1 MIVSIIIIL
10 FLLQSLILLSYKSFN
25 ELSLR
30 SLIVPGTDDVEESAR
45 NAKEVNKILS
55 FQRIILVVLIIL
67 NTSLLNIAFNN
78 FFEINEFATI
88 VLSSLCA
95 LFYLLVINTF
105 LNLIPNSVLSK
116 LIILSILLKSIATK
130 VNISNGNSSIS
141 DSGNDNSDELEVFE
155 AAGLSV
161 DNEEMEMI
169 KGILKMDVV
178 KVREIMKP
186 RVDLVTIEENS
197 DLNSLTELIS
207 DSGYSKIPVIG
218 ESIDDVKGIVYAKDT
233 LKMHLGANK
242 SLSVSEIMRP
252 AIFVPESQNLEQLLS
267 EFQEKRTRIA
277 IVIDE
282 HGGISGLV
290 TVTDLI
296 EEIVGELVDEF
307 DEAENSFYR
316 INQNNMIVD
325 AKVSISDLNDE
336 IGSSIELNGYDTI
349 GGLVYKELGKM
360 PSVGDRVSFEGIEIV
375 VQSTIGRRIGK
386 LRIRTK
392 EKRNV
397 LPFLFY

>member
-30 SLIVPGTDDVEESAR
+30 SLIVPETDDVEESAR

-186 RVDLVTIEENS
+186 RVDLVAIEENS

-233 LKMHLGANK
+233 LKMHLGVNK
-242 SLSVSEIMRP
+242 SLSISEIMRP
-252 AIFVPESQNLEQLLS
+252 AIF
-267 EFQEKRTRIA
+267 
-277 IVIDE
+277 
-282 HGGISGLV
+282 
-290 TVTDLI
+290 
-296 EEIVGELVDEF
+296 
-307 DEAENSFYR
+307 
-316 INQNNMIVD
+316 
-325 AKVSISDLNDE
+325 
-336 IGSSIELNGYDTI
+336 
-349 GGLVYKELGKM
+349 
-360 PSVGDRVSFEGIEIV
+360 
-375 VQSTIGRRIGK
+375 
-386 LRIRTK
+386 RIRT
-392 EKRNV
+392 
-397 LPFLFY
+397 

>member
-1 MIVSIIIIL
+1 MIISIIAIL
-10 FLLQSLILLSYKSFN
+10 FLLQSSILLSYHSFN
-25 ELSLR
+25 DLSLR
-30 SLIVPGTDDVEESAR
+30 SLIVPETDDVEESAR

-55 FQRIILVVLIIL
+55 IERIILIVLIIL
-67 NTSLLNIAFNN
+67 NTSLLNITFNN
-78 FFEINEFATI
+78 FLNINEMATI
-88 VLSSLCA
+88 ILSSFSA
-95 LFYLLVINTF
+95 FFYLLAINTI
-105 LNLIPNSVLSK
+105 LNLIPNSLLSK
-116 LIILSILLKSIATK
+116 FIILSIFLKSITAK
-130 VNISNGNSSIS
+130 INLSNGNLSIS
-141 DSGNDNSDELEVFE
+141 DSENDNSDELEVFE

-161 DNEEMEMI
+161 DNDEMEMI

-186 RVDLVTIEENS
+186 RVDLVAIEENS
-197 DLNSLTELIS
+197 NLNSLTELIS
-207 DSGYSKIPVIG
+207 ESGYSKIPVIG

-233 LKMHLGANK
+233 LKMHLGVNK
-242 SLSVSEIMRP
+242 SLSISEIMRP

-267 EFQEKRTRIA
+267 EFQDKRTRIA

-307 DEAENSFYR
+307 DEAENVFYR

-375 VQSTIGRRIGK
+375 VQSTMGRRIGK

-392 EKRNV
+392 
-397 LPFLFY
+397 

>member
-1 MIVSIIIIL
+1 MIFIIIL
-10 FLLQSLILLSYKSFN
+10 ILLFLQLLVLLSYQTFN
-25 ELSLR
+25 DLSLR
-30 SLIVPGTDDVEESAR
+30 SLIIPETDDVEESAR

-55 FQRIILVVLIIL
+55 MTRAILIIL
-67 NTSLLNIAFNN
+67 IIINTSLLNIAYLNYLALN
-78 FFEINEFATI
+78 EIITI
-88 VLSSLCA
+88 ILSSFSS
-95 LFYLLVINTF
+95 LFFLLAINTIF
-105 LNLIPNSVLSK
+105 NLIPNYVLGK
-116 LIILSILLKSIATK
+116 FIIVSILIKTIVAKINLT
-130 VNISNGNSSIS
+130 NGNSGVS
-141 DSGNDNSDELEVFE
+141 DSENDNSDELEVFE

-186 RVDLVTIEENS
+186 RVDLVAIEENS

-233 LKMHLGANK
+233 LKMHLGVNK
-242 SLSVSEIMRP
+242 SLSISEIMRP

-307 DEAENSFYR
+307 DDAENSFYR

-392 EKRNV
+392 
-397 LPFLFY
+397 

>member
-1 MIVSIIIIL
+1 MILIVIL
-10 FLLQSLILLSYKSFN
+10 LLFTIQFLLISSYESLNNLSIRTLL
-25 ELSLR
+25 
-30 SLIVPGTDDVEESAR
+30 VPETDDVEESAK
-45 NAKEVNKILS
+45 NTKEVNRILS
-55 FQRIILVVLIIL
+55 YLRILIIIAVVFT
-67 NTSLLNIAFNN
+67 TSLLHIFYSENISSNQFILIA
-78 FFEINEFATI
+78 ISSITSI
-88 VLSSLCA
+88 LYLS
-95 LFYLLVINTF
+95 V
-105 LNLIPNSVLSK
+105 LNLFFKYIPEQFLGKFIFISK
-116 LIILSILLKSIATK
+116 LIRFLSSKFYL
-130 VNISNGNSSIS
+130 NGNSNSNHQENN
-141 DSGNDNSDELEVFE
+141 GSDELEVFE

-186 RVDLVTIEENS
+186 RVDLVAIEEDS
-197 DLNSLTELIS
+197 DLEKLTQLIS
-207 DSGYSKIPVIG
+207 DSEYSKIPVIG

-233 LKMHLGANK
+233 LKMHLNTDK
-242 SLSVSEIMRP
+242 SLTISEIMRP

-267 EFQEKRTRIA
+267 EFQDKRTRIA
-277 IVIDE
+277 IVLDE

-307 DEAENSFYR
+307 DEAENIFYR
-316 INQNNMIVD
+316 INNNNLIVD
-325 AKVSISDLNDE
+325 AKVSISDLNNE
-336 IGSSIELNGYDTI
+336 IGSSIQINGYDTI

-360 PSVGDRVSFEGIEIV
+360 PSVGDKVSFEGIEIV

-392 EKRNV
+392 
-397 LPFLFY
+397 

>member
-1 MIVSIIIIL
+1 MIISIIILLLL
-10 FLLQSLILLSYKSFN
+10 FQLLVLLSYQTFN
-25 ELSLR
+25 DLSLR
-30 SLIVPGTDDVEESAR
+30 SLIIPETDDVEESTR

-55 FQRIILVVLIIL
+55 VVRTILIVFIII
-67 NTSLLNIAFNN
+67 NTSLLNIAYLNYLDLN
-78 FFEINEFATI
+78 DLVTI
-88 VLSSLCA
+88 ILSSFSS
-95 LFYLLVINTF
+95 LFFLLAINTIF
-105 LNLIPNSVLSK
+105 NLIPNTVLGK
-116 LIILSILLKSIATK
+116 FIFTSILIKAIAAKINLT
-130 VNISNGNSSIS
+130 NGNSGVS
-141 DSGNDNSDELEVFE
+141 DSENDNSDELEVFE

-186 RVDLVTIEENS
+186 RVDLVAIEENS
-197 DLNSLTELIS
+197 NLNSLTELIS

-233 LKMHLGANK
+233 LKMHLGVNK
-242 SLSVSEIMRP
+242 SLSISEIMRP
-252 AIFVPESQNLEQLLS
+252 AIYVPESQNLEQLLS

-307 DEAENSFYR
+307 DDAENIFYR

-325 AKVSISDLNDE
+325 ARVSISDLNNE
-336 IGSSIELNGYDTI
+336 IGSSIELNGYDTL

-392 EKRNV
+392 
-397 LPFLFY
+397 

>member
-1 MIVSIIIIL
+1 MIISIIVIL
-10 FLLQSLILLSYKSFN
+10 FLLQSLILLSYQSFN
-25 ELSLR
+25 DLSLR
-30 SLIVPGTDDVEESAR
+30 SLIVPETDDVEESAR

-55 FQRIILVVLIIL
+55 IERIILLVLIIL

-78 FFEINEFATI
+78 FLNINEMATI
-88 VLSSLCA
+88 ILSSFSA
-95 LFYLLVINTF
+95 FFYLLAINTI

-116 LIILSILLKSIATK
+116 FIIVSILLKSITAK
-130 VNISNGNSSIS
+130 INLSNGNSSIS
-141 DSGNDNSDELEVFE
+141 DSENDNSDELEVFE

-161 DNEEMEMI
+161 DNDEMEMI

-186 RVDLVTIEENS
+186 RVDLVAIEENS
-197 DLNSLTELIS
+197 NLNSLTELIS
-207 DSGYSKIPVIG
+207 ESGYSKIPVIG

-233 LKMHLGANK
+233 LKMHLGVNK
-242 SLSVSEIMRP
+242 SLSISEIMRP

-267 EFQEKRTRIA
+267 EFQDKRTRIA

-307 DEAENSFYR
+307 DEAENVFYR

-392 EKRNV
+392 
-397 LPFLFY
+397 

>member
-1 MIVSIIIIL
+1 MIISIIVIL
-10 FLLQSLILLSYKSFN
+10 FLLQSLILLSYQSFN
-25 ELSLR
+25 DLSLR
-30 SLIVPGTDDVEESAR
+30 SLIVPETDDVEESAR

-55 FQRIILVVLIIL
+55 IERIILLVLIIL
-67 NTSLLNIAFNN
+67 NTSLLNIAFNDFLN
-78 FFEINEFATI
+78 ISEMATI
-88 VLSSLCA
+88 ILSSFSA
-95 LFYLLVINTF
+95 FFYLLAINTI
-105 LNLIPNSVLSK
+105 LNLIPNSFLSK
-116 LIILSILLKSIATK
+116 FIIVSIFLKSITAK
-130 VNISNGNSSIS
+130 INLSNGNLSIS
-141 DSGNDNSDELEVFE
+141 DPENDNSDELEVFE

-161 DNEEMEMI
+161 DNDEMEMI

-186 RVDLVTIEENS
+186 RVDLVAIEENS
-197 DLNSLTELIS
+197 NLNSLTELIS
-207 DSGYSKIPVIG
+207 ESGYSKIPVIG

-233 LKMHLGANK
+233 LKMHLGVNK
-242 SLSVSEIMRP
+242 SLSISEIMRP

-267 EFQEKRTRIA
+267 EFQDKRTRIA

-307 DEAENSFYR
+307 DEAENVFYR

-392 EKRNV
+392 
-397 LPFLFY
+397 

>member
-1 MIVSIIIIL
+1 MIIVIIL
-10 FLLQSLILLSYKSFN
+10 FLSFMQFFVISSYESLNNLSV
-25 ELSLR
+25 R
-30 SLIVPGTDDVEESAR
+30 SLLIPETDDVEESAR

-55 FQRIILVVLIIL
+55 YIRILIVLLAIFT
-67 NTSLLNIAFNN
+67 TSLLHLLYSEHISSNQIIVITLSSITSILYLFLLN
-78 FFEINEFATI
+78 FFFKLIPDRFLKKFIFVAKI
-88 VLSSLCA
+88 IKFLSSK
-95 LFYLLVINTF
+95 FIF
-105 LNLIPNSVLSK
+105 
-116 LIILSILLKSIATK
+116 
-130 VNISNGNSSIS
+130 NGNSNHK
-141 DSGNDNSDELEVFE
+141 DEDNNGSDELEVFE

-186 RVDLVTIEENS
+186 RVDLVAIEENS
-197 DLNSLTELIS
+197 NLNKLTQLIS

-218 ESIDDVKGIVYAKDT
+218 ESVDEVKGILYAKDT
-233 LKMHLGANK
+233 LKMHLNTDK
-242 SLSVSEIMRP
+242 SLTISEIMRP
-252 AIFVPESQNLEQLLS
+252 SIFVPESQNLEQLLS
-267 EFQEKRTRIA
+267 EFQDKRTRIA

-307 DEAENSFYR
+307 DEAENIFYR
-316 INQNNMIVD
+316 INTNNLIVD

-336 IGSSIELNGYDTI
+336 IGSSIQINGYDTI

-360 PSVGDRVSFEGIEIV
+360 PAVGDKVSFEGIEIV

-392 EKRNV
+392 
-397 LPFLFY
+397 

>member
-30 SLIVPGTDDVEESAR
+30 SLIVPETDDVEESAR

-141 DSGNDNSDELEVFE
+141 ESGNDNSDELEVFE

-186 RVDLVTIEENS
+186 RVDLVAIEENS

-242 SLSVSEIMRP
+242 SLSISEIMRP

-336 IGSSIELNGYDTI
+336 IGASIELNGYDTI

-392 EKRNV
+392 
-397 LPFLFY
+397 

>member
-1 MIVSIIIIL
+1 MILAVIL
-10 FLLQSLILLSYKSFN
+10 FLLILQFLLVSSYESLNNLSV
-25 ELSLR
+25 R
-30 SLIVPGTDDVEESAR
+30 SLFIPETDDVEESTK
-45 NAKEVNKILS
+45 NAKEVNRILS
-55 FQRIILVVLIIL
+55 FIRFLMVILIIL
-67 NTSLLNIAFNN
+67 TTTLIQLVYSN
-78 FFEINEFATI
+78 FFDQGQFFIIIMSAFTS
-88 VLSSLCA
+88 V
-95 LFYLLVINTF
+95 FYLLIFNAF
-105 LNLIPNSVLSK
+105 FNLISTKYLEKFIFVSRLLRPISSRLS
-116 LIILSILLKSIATK
+116 L
-130 VNISNGNSSIS
+130 SNGSSNFS
-141 DSGNDNSDELEVFE
+141 DTESENSDELEVFE

-186 RVDLVTIEENS
+186 RVDLIAIEENS
-197 DLNSLTELIS
+197 NLNELTQLIS

-218 ESIDDVKGIVYAKDT
+218 ETIDDVKGIVYAKDT
-233 LKMHLGANK
+233 LKMHLDTNK
-242 SLSVSEIMRP
+242 SISISEILRP

-307 DEAENSFYR
+307 DEAENVFYR
-316 INQNNMIVD
+316 INQNNLVVD

-336 IGSSIELNGYDTI
+336 IGSSIQINGYDTI

-360 PSVGDRVSFEGIEIV
+360 PAVGDRVSFEGIEIV

-392 EKRNV
+392 
-397 LPFLFY
+397 

>member
-1 MIVSIIIIL
+1 MIISIIILL
-10 FLLQSLILLSYKSFN
+10 FLLQLLVLLSYQTFN
-25 ELSLR
+25 DLSLR
-30 SLIVPGTDDVEESAR
+30 SLIIPETDDVEESTR

-55 FQRIILVVLIIL
+55 VVRTILIVFIII
-67 NTSLLNIAFNN
+67 NTSLLNIAYLNYLDLN
-78 FFEINEFATI
+78 DLVTI
-88 VLSSLCA
+88 ILSSFSS
-95 LFYLLVINTF
+95 LFFLLAINTIF
-105 LNLIPNSVLSK
+105 NLIPNNVLAK
-116 LIILSILLKSIATK
+116 FIFISILIKAIAAKINLT
-130 VNISNGNSSIS
+130 NGNSGVY
-141 DSGNDNSDELEVFE
+141 DSENDNSDELEVFE

-186 RVDLVTIEENS
+186 RVDLVAIEENS
-197 DLNSLTELIS
+197 NLNSLTALIS

-233 LKMHLGANK
+233 LKMHLGVNK
-242 SLSVSEIMRP
+242 SLSISEIMRP

-307 DEAENSFYR
+307 DEAENIFYR

-325 AKVSISDLNDE
+325 ARVSISDLNNE
-336 IGSSIELNGYDTI
+336 IGSSIELNGYDTL

-392 EKRNV
+392 
-397 LPFLFY
+397 

>member
-1 MIVSIIIIL
+1 MIIL
-10 FLLQSLILLSYKSFN
+10 LLLLQLLVLLSYQTFN
-25 ELSLR
+25 DLSLR
-30 SLIVPGTDDVEESAR
+30 SLIIPETDDVEESTR

-55 FQRIILVVLIIL
+55 VVRTILIVFIII
-67 NTSLLNIAFNN
+67 NTSLLNIAYLNYLDL
-78 FFEINEFATI
+78 NELVTI
-88 VLSSLCA
+88 ILSSFSS
-95 LFYLLVINTF
+95 LFFLLAINTIF
-105 LNLIPNSVLSK
+105 NLIPNNVLAK
-116 LIILSILLKSIATK
+116 FIFISILIKAIAAKINLT
-130 VNISNGNSSIS
+130 NGNSGVS
-141 DSGNDNSDELEVFE
+141 DSENDNSDELEVFE

-186 RVDLVTIEENS
+186 RVDLVAIEENS
-197 DLNSLTELIS
+197 NLNSLTELIS

-233 LKMHLGANK
+233 LKMHLGVNK
-242 SLSVSEIMRP
+242 SLSISEIMRP

-307 DEAENSFYR
+307 DEAENIFYR
-316 INQNNMIVD
+316 INQNNMVVD
-325 AKVSISDLNDE
+325 AKVSISDLNNE
-336 IGSSIELNGYDTI
+336 IGSSIELNGYDTL

-392 EKRNV
+392 
-397 LPFLFY
+397 

>member
-1 MIVSIIIIL
+1 MIISIIVIL
-10 FLLQSLILLSYKSFN
+10 FLLQSLILLSYQSFN
-25 ELSLR
+25 DLSLR
-30 SLIVPGTDDVEESAR
+30 SLIVPETDDVEESAR

-55 FQRIILVVLIIL
+55 IERIILLVLIIL

-78 FFEINEFATI
+78 FLNINQMATI
-88 VLSSLCA
+88 ILSSFSA
-95 LFYLLVINTF
+95 FFYLLAINTI
-105 LNLIPNSVLSK
+105 LNLIPNSFLSK
-116 LIILSILLKSIATK
+116 FIIVSILLKSITAK
-130 VNISNGNSSIS
+130 INLSNGNLSIS
-141 DSGNDNSDELEVFE
+141 DSENDNSDELEVFE

-161 DNEEMEMI
+161 DNDEMEMI

-186 RVDLVTIEENS
+186 RVDLVAIEENS
-197 DLNSLTELIS
+197 NLNSLTELIS
-207 DSGYSKIPVIG
+207 ESGYSKIPVIG

-233 LKMHLGANK
+233 LKMHLGVNK
-242 SLSVSEIMRP
+242 SLSISEIMRP

-267 EFQEKRTRIA
+267 EFQDKRTRIA

-307 DEAENSFYR
+307 DEAENVFYR

-392 EKRNV
+392 
-397 LPFLFY
+397 

>member
-1 MIVSIIIIL
+1 MILIVIL
-10 FLLQSLILLSYKSFN
+10 FLFTLQFLIISSYESLNNLSVRTLL
-25 ELSLR
+25 
-30 SLIVPGTDDVEESAR
+30 VPETDDVEESTK
-45 NAKEVNKILS
+45 NTKEVNRILS
-55 FQRIILVVLIIL
+55 YLRILIIITVVFT
-67 NTSLLNIAFNN
+67 TSLLHIFYSENISSNQFILIA
-78 FFEINEFATI
+78 
-88 VLSSLCA
+88 LSSITSIL
-95 LFYLLVINTF
+95 YLSF
-105 LNLIPNSVLSK
+105 LNLFFKYIPEQLLGKFIFVSK
-116 LIILSILLKSIATK
+116 LIRFFSSKFYL
-130 VNISNGNSSIS
+130 NGNSNSNHQENN
-141 DSGNDNSDELEVFE
+141 GSDELEVFE

-186 RVDLVTIEENS
+186 RVDLVAIEEDSNLK
-197 DLNSLTELIS
+197 DLTKLIS
-207 DSGYSKIPVIG
+207 DSGYSKILVIG

-233 LKMHLGANK
+233 LKMHLNTDK
-242 SLSVSEIMRP
+242 SLTISEIMRP

-267 EFQEKRTRIA
+267 EFQDKRTRIA
-277 IVIDE
+277 IVLDE

-307 DEAENSFYR
+307 DEAENIFYR
-316 INQNNMIVD
+316 INNNNLIVD
-325 AKVSISDLNDE
+325 AKVSISDLNNE
-336 IGSSIELNGYDTI
+336 IGSSIQINGYDTI

-360 PSVGDRVSFEGIEIV
+360 PSVGDKVSFEGIEIV

-392 EKRNV
+392 
-397 LPFLFY
+397 

>member
-1 MIVSIIIIL
+1 MILAVIL
-10 FLLQSLILLSYKSFN
+10 FLLILQFLLVSSYESLNNLSV
-25 ELSLR
+25 R
-30 SLIVPGTDDVEESAR
+30 SLFIPETDDVEESTK
-45 NAKEVNKILS
+45 NAKEVNRILS
-55 FQRIILVVLIIL
+55 FIRFLMVILIIL
-67 NTSLLNIAFNN
+67 TTTLIQLVYSN
-78 FFEINEFATI
+78 FFDQGQFFIIIMSAFTS
-88 VLSSLCA
+88 V
-95 LFYLLVINTF
+95 FYLLIFNAF
-105 LNLIPNSVLSK
+105 FNLISKKYLEKFIFVSRLLRPISSRLS
-116 LIILSILLKSIATK
+116 L
-130 VNISNGNSSIS
+130 SNGSSNFS
-141 DSGNDNSDELEVFE
+141 DTESENSDELEVFE

-186 RVDLVTIEENS
+186 RVDLIAIEENS
-197 DLNSLTELIS
+197 NLNELTQLIS

-218 ESIDDVKGIVYAKDT
+218 ETIDDVKGIVYAKDT
-233 LKMHLGANK
+233 LKMHLDTNK
-242 SLSVSEIMRP
+242 SISISEILRP

-267 EFQEKRTRIA
+267 EFQDKRTRIA

-307 DEAENSFYR
+307 DEAENVFYR
-316 INQNNMIVD
+316 INQNNLVVD

-336 IGSSIELNGYDTI
+336 IGSSIQINGYDTI

-360 PSVGDRVSFEGIEIV
+360 PAVGDRVSFEGIEIV

-392 EKRNV
+392 
-397 LPFLFY
+397 

>member
-1 MIVSIIIIL
+1 MIISIIVIL
-10 FLLQSLILLSYKSFN
+10 FLLQSLILLSYQSFN
-25 ELSLR
+25 DLSLR
-30 SLIVPGTDDVEESAR
+30 SLIVPETDDVEESAR

-55 FQRIILVVLIIL
+55 IERIILLVLIIL

-78 FFEINEFATI
+78 FLNINEMVTI
-88 VLSSLCA
+88 ILSSFSA
-95 LFYLLVINTF
+95 FFYLLAINTI
-105 LNLIPNSVLSK
+105 LNLIPNSLLSK
-116 LIILSILLKSIATK
+116 FIILSIFLKSITAK
-130 VNISNGNSSIS
+130 INLSNGNLSIS
-141 DSGNDNSDELEVFE
+141 DSENDNSDELEVFE

-161 DNEEMEMI
+161 DNDEMEMI

-186 RVDLVTIEENS
+186 RVDLVAIEENS
-197 DLNSLTELIS
+197 NLNSLTELIS
-207 DSGYSKIPVIG
+207 ESGYSKIPVIG

-233 LKMHLGANK
+233 LKMHLGVNK
-242 SLSVSEIMRP
+242 SLSISEIMRP

-267 EFQEKRTRIA
+267 EFQDKRTRIA

-307 DEAENSFYR
+307 DEAENVFYR

-336 IGSSIELNGYDTI
+336 IGSSIELNGYDTV

-392 EKRNV
+392 
-397 LPFLFY
+397 

>member
-1 MIVSIIIIL
+1 MIIVIIL
-10 FLLQSLILLSYKSFN
+10 FLSFMQFFIISSYESLNNLPV
-25 ELSLR
+25 R
-30 SLIVPGTDDVEESAR
+30 SLLIPETDDVEESAR
-45 NAKEVNKILS
+45 NAKDVNKILS
-55 FQRIILVVLIIL
+55 YIRILIVLLAIFT
-67 NTSLLNIAFNN
+67 TSLLHLLYSEHISSNQIIVITLSSITSILYLFLLN
-78 FFEINEFATI
+78 FFFKLIPDRFLKKFIFVAKI
-88 VLSSLCA
+88 IKFLSSK
-95 LFYLLVINTF
+95 FIF
-105 LNLIPNSVLSK
+105 
-116 LIILSILLKSIATK
+116 
-130 VNISNGNSSIS
+130 NGNSNHK
-141 DSGNDNSDELEVFE
+141 DEDNNGSDELEVFE

-186 RVDLVTIEENS
+186 RVDLVAIEENS
-197 DLNSLTELIS
+197 NLNKLTQLIS

-218 ESIDDVKGIVYAKDT
+218 ESIDEVKGILYAKDT
-233 LKMHLGANK
+233 LKMHLNIDK
-242 SLSVSEIMRP
+242 SLTISEIMRP

-267 EFQEKRTRIA
+267 EFQDKRTRIA

-307 DEAENSFYR
+307 DEAENIFYR
-316 INQNNMIVD
+316 INTNNLIVD

-336 IGSSIELNGYDTI
+336 IGSSIQINGYDTI

-360 PSVGDRVSFEGIEIV
+360 PSVGDKVSFEGIEIV

-386 LRIRTK
+386 LRIRIK
-392 EKRNV
+392 
-397 LPFLFY
+397 

>member
-1 MIVSIIIIL
+1 MIISIIIIL

-30 SLIVPGTDDVEESAR
+30 SLIVPETDDVEESAR

-186 RVDLVTIEENS
+186 RVDLVAIEENS

-218 ESIDDVKGIVYAKDT
+218 ESIDDVKGFVYAKDT

-242 SLSVSEIMRP
+242 SLSISEIMRP

-392 EKRNV
+392 
-397 LPFLFY
+397 

>member
-10 FLLQSLILLSYKSFN
+10 FLLQSLILLSCKSFN

-30 SLIVPGTDDVEESAR
+30 SLIVPETDDVEESAR

-186 RVDLVTIEENS
+186 RVDLVAIEENS

-242 SLSVSEIMRP
+242 SLSISEIMRP

-392 EKRNV
+392 
-397 LPFLFY
+397 

>member
-1 MIVSIIIIL
+1 MIISIIVIL
-10 FLLQSLILLSYKSFN
+10 FLLQSLILLSYQSFN
-25 ELSLR
+25 DLSLR
-30 SLIVPGTDDVEESAR
+30 SLIVPETDDVEESAR

-55 FQRIILVVLIIL
+55 IERIILLVLIIL
-67 NTSLLNIAFNN
+67 NTSLLNIAFNDFLN
-78 FFEINEFATI
+78 ISEMATI
-88 VLSSLCA
+88 ILSSFSA
-95 LFYLLVINTF
+95 FFYLLAINTI
-105 LNLIPNSVLSK
+105 LNLIPNSFLSK
-116 LIILSILLKSIATK
+116 FIIVSILLKSITAK
-130 VNISNGNSSIS
+130 INLSNGNLSIS
-141 DSGNDNSDELEVFE
+141 DSENDNSDELEVFE

-161 DNEEMEMI
+161 DNDEMEMI

-186 RVDLVTIEENS
+186 RVDLVAIEENS
-197 DLNSLTELIS
+197 NLNSLTELIS
-207 DSGYSKIPVIG
+207 ESGYSKIPVIG

-233 LKMHLGANK
+233 LKMHLGVNK
-242 SLSVSEIMRP
+242 SLSISEIMRP

-267 EFQEKRTRIA
+267 EFQDKRTRIA

-307 DEAENSFYR
+307 DEAENVFYR

-392 EKRNV
+392 
-397 LPFLFY
+397 

>member
-1 MIVSIIIIL
+1 MIISIIAIL
-10 FLLQSLILLSYKSFN
+10 FLLQSLILLSYQSFN
-25 ELSLR
+25 DLSLR
-30 SLIVPGTDDVEESAR
+30 SLIVPETDDVEESAR

-55 FQRIILVVLIIL
+55 IERIILLVLIIL
-67 NTSLLNIAFNN
+67 NTSLLNIAFNDFLN
-78 FFEINEFATI
+78 ISEMATI
-88 VLSSLCA
+88 ILSSFSA
-95 LFYLLVINTF
+95 FFYLLAINTI
-105 LNLIPNSVLSK
+105 LNLIPNSFLSK
-116 LIILSILLKSIATK
+116 FIIVSIFLKSITAK
-130 VNISNGNSSIS
+130 INLSNGNLSIS
-141 DSGNDNSDELEVFE
+141 DPENDNSDELEVFE

-161 DNEEMEMI
+161 DNDEMEMI

-186 RVDLVTIEENS
+186 RVDLVAIEENS
-197 DLNSLTELIS
+197 NLNSLTELIS
-207 DSGYSKIPVIG
+207 ESGYSKIPVIG

-233 LKMHLGANK
+233 LKMHLGVNK
-242 SLSVSEIMRP
+242 SLSISEIMRP

-267 EFQEKRTRIA
+267 EFQDKRTRIA

-307 DEAENSFYR
+307 DEAENVFYR

-392 EKRNV
+392 
-397 LPFLFY
+397 

>member
-1 MIVSIIIIL
+1 MIIVIIL
-10 FLLQSLILLSYKSFN
+10 FLSFMQFFIISSYESLNNLSV
-25 ELSLR
+25 R
-30 SLIVPGTDDVEESAR
+30 SLLIPETDDVEESAR
-45 NAKEVNKILS
+45 NAKDVNKILS
-55 FQRIILVVLIIL
+55 YIRILIVLLAIFT
-67 NTSLLNIAFNN
+67 TSLLHLLYSEHISSNQIIVITLSSITSILYLFLLN
-78 FFEINEFATI
+78 FFFKLIPDRFLKKFIFVAKI
-88 VLSSLCA
+88 IKFLSSK
-95 LFYLLVINTF
+95 FIF
-105 LNLIPNSVLSK
+105 
-116 LIILSILLKSIATK
+116 
-130 VNISNGNSSIS
+130 NGNSNHK
-141 DSGNDNSDELEVFE
+141 DEYNNGSDELEVFE

-186 RVDLVTIEENS
+186 RVDLVAIEENS
-197 DLNSLTELIS
+197 NLNKLTQLIS

-218 ESIDDVKGIVYAKDT
+218 ESVDEVKGILYAKDT
-233 LKMHLGANK
+233 LKMHLNIDK
-242 SLSVSEIMRP
+242 SLTISEIMRP

-267 EFQEKRTRIA
+267 EFQDKRTRIA

-307 DEAENSFYR
+307 DEAENIFYR
-316 INQNNMIVD
+316 INTNNLIVD

-336 IGSSIELNGYDTI
+336 IGSSIQINGYDTI

-360 PSVGDRVSFEGIEIV
+360 PAVGDKVSFEGIEIV

-392 EKRNV
+392 
-397 LPFLFY
+397 

>member
-1 MIVSIIIIL
+1 MIVSIIVIL
-10 FLLQSLILLSYKSFN
+10 FLLQSLILLSYQSFN
-25 ELSLR
+25 DLSLR
-30 SLIVPGTDDVEESAR
+30 SLIVPETDDVEESAR

-55 FQRIILVVLIIL
+55 IERIILVVLIIL
-67 NTSLLNIAFNN
+67 NTSLLNIAFNDFLN
-78 FFEINEFATI
+78 ISEMATI
-88 VLSSLCA
+88 ILSSFSA
-95 LFYLLVINTF
+95 FFYLLAINTI
-105 LNLIPNSVLSK
+105 LNLFPNSFLSK
-116 LIILSILLKSIATK
+116 FIIVSIFLKSITAK
-130 VNISNGNSSIS
+130 INLSNGNLSIS
-141 DSGNDNSDELEVFE
+141 DPENDNSDELEVFE

-161 DNEEMEMI
+161 DNDEMEMI

-186 RVDLVTIEENS
+186 RVDLVAIEENS
-197 DLNSLTELIS
+197 NLNSLTELIS
-207 DSGYSKIPVIG
+207 ESGYSKIPVIG

-233 LKMHLGANK
+233 LKMHLGVNK
-242 SLSVSEIMRP
+242 SLSISEIMRP

-267 EFQEKRTRIA
+267 EFQDKRTRIA

-307 DEAENSFYR
+307 DEAENVFYR

-375 VQSTIGRRIGK
+375 VQSTMGRRIGK

-392 EKRNV
+392 
-397 LPFLFY
+397 

>member
-1 MIVSIIIIL
+1 MIISIVLIL
-10 FLLQSLILLSYKSFN
+10 FALQSLILLSYQSFN
-25 ELSLR
+25 DLSLR
-30 SLIVPGTDDVEESAR
+30 SLIVPETDDVEESAR

-55 FQRIILVVLIIL
+55 IERIILLVLIIL

-78 FFEINEFATI
+78 FLNINEIATI
-88 VLSSLCA
+88 ILSSFSA
-95 LFYLLVINTF
+95 FFYLLAINTI
-105 LNLIPNSVLSK
+105 LNLIPNSLLSK
-116 LIILSILLKSIATK
+116 FIIVSIFLKSITAK
-130 VNISNGNSSIS
+130 INLSNGNLSIS
-141 DSGNDNSDELEVFE
+141 DSENDNSDELEVFE

-161 DNEEMEMI
+161 DNDEMEMI

-186 RVDLVTIEENS
+186 RVDLVAIEENS
-197 DLNSLTELIS
+197 NLNSLTELIS
-207 DSGYSKIPVIG
+207 ESGYSKIPVIG

-233 LKMHLGANK
+233 LKMHLGVNK
-242 SLSVSEIMRP
+242 SLSISEIMRP

-267 EFQEKRTRIA
+267 EFQDKRTRIA

-307 DEAENSFYR
+307 DEAENVFYR

-392 EKRNV
+392 
-397 LPFLFY
+397 

>member
-1 MIVSIIIIL
+1 MILIVIL
-10 FLLQSLILLSYKSFN
+10 FLFTIQFLLISSYESLNNLSIRILL
-25 ELSLR
+25 
-30 SLIVPGTDDVEESAR
+30 VPETDDVEESAK
-45 NAKEVNKILS
+45 NTKEVNRILS
-55 FQRIILVVLIIL
+55 YLRILIIIAVVFT
-67 NTSLLNIAFNN
+67 TSLLHIFYSENISSNQFILIA
-78 FFEINEFATI
+78 ISSITSI
-88 VLSSLCA
+88 LYLS
-95 LFYLLVINTF
+95 V
-105 LNLIPNSVLSK
+105 LNLFFKYIPEQLLGKFIFISK
-116 LIILSILLKSIATK
+116 LIRFLSSKFYL
-130 VNISNGNSSIS
+130 NGNSNSNHQENN
-141 DSGNDNSDELEVFE
+141 GSDELEVFE

-186 RVDLVTIEENS
+186 RVDLIAIEEDSN
-197 DLNSLTELIS
+197 LEKLTQLIS

-233 LKMHLGANK
+233 LKMHLNTDK
-242 SLSVSEIMRP
+242 SLTISEIMRP

-267 EFQEKRTRIA
+267 EFQDKRTRIA
-277 IVIDE
+277 IVLDE

-307 DEAENSFYR
+307 DEAENIFYR
-316 INQNNMIVD
+316 INNNNLIVD
-325 AKVSISDLNDE
+325 AKVSISDLNNE
-336 IGSSIELNGYDTI
+336 IGSSIQINGYDTI

-360 PSVGDRVSFEGIEIV
+360 PSVGDKVSFEGIEIV

-392 EKRNV
+392 
-397 LPFLFY
+397 